1 MQRYAIILAAGKGT
15 RMKSKRYKVL
25 HEVAGKPMIEHV
37 LTNVKASGVDQ
48 VVTVVGHGAD
58 EVKETLGHQS
68 LYSFQA
74 EQLGTAH
81 AVKTAQ
87 DHLSSKEGTTL
98 VVCGD
103 TPLIT
108 AETLQALIE
117 HHERNK
123 AHVTVLSATAINPFG
138 YGRIIRNEQQQ
149 LERIVEEKDASAAE
163 KKISEISSGIFAFD
177 NQVLFETLNQVRN
190 DNAQG
195 EYYLP
200 DAVALILHNH
210 GIAEVYHTDDF
221 DEIIGVNDRV
231 MLSQAEKALQQR
243 VNDYHMRNGVTL
255 IDPTQTYIAPDVE
268 IGMDTVIEPGV
279 RITGTTTIGEN
290 VHVGQYSEIR
300 LLHMSK
306 SSNR

>member
-149 LERIVEEKDASAAE
+149 LERIVEEKMHRRP
-163 KKISEISSGIFAFD
+163 K
-177 NQVLFETLNQVRN
+177 N
-190 DNAQG
+190 D
-195 EYYLP
+195 
-200 DAVALILHNH
+200 
-210 GIAEVYHTDDF
+210 
-221 DEIIGVNDRV
+221 
-231 MLSQAEKALQQR
+231 K
-243 VNDYHMRNGVTL
+243 
-255 IDPTQTYIAPDVE
+255 
-268 IGMDTVIEPGV
+268 
-279 RITGTTTIGEN
+279 
-290 VHVGQYSEIR
+290 
-300 LLHMSK
+300 
-306 SSNR
+306 